1 MVPMHRPNSIRS
13 SSSPRLPRQKKTK
26 RVGMLTSLRSFC
38 KIRGSFSRIKPTT
51 REGRSSTSP
60 TIMLATWESF
70 GIFLR
75 KLVFGCKMKKKQYQV
90 ERNRNFSCLSGRAR
104 YFPASRVKLIVTF
117 LGRSDRTRL
126 FFFFFWGGGVPAC
139 RNDSK
144 LILGLTERIRLTFI
158 YKIKW

>member
-60 TIMLATWESF
+60 TIMLATWESL

-75 KLVFGCKMKKKQYQV
+75 KLVFGCKIKKKQYQV

-104 YFPASRVKLIVTF
+104 YFPVSHGEINCN
-117 LGRSDRTRL
+117 
-126 FFFFFWGGGVPAC
+126 FFGSFRQNSFVLFWGGVVLAC
-139 RNDSK
+139 RNDSRSWYWVK
-144 LILGLTERIRLTFI
+144 LRESA
-158 YKIKW
+158 